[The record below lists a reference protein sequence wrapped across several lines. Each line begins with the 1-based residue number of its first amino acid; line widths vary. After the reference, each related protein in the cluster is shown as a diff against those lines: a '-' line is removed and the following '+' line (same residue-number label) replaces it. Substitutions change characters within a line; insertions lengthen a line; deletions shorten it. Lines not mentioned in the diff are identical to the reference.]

1 MKKYVIEFLIY
12 ISIFAAILLVSFV
25 IYSVAGGTALG

>member
-1 MKKYVIEFLIY
+1 MKKYVVEFLIY
-12 ISIFAAILLVSFV
+12 VSVFAVILLISFF